1 MNDRHERRH
10 RSILRYMLSTTVP
23 AALLLG
29 AAPANAQ
36 IEEVVVQARGEE
48 QSVRDIP
55 VAITAVGQ
63 EQIEKYNLTSLQD
76 VAANTPQ
83 LSIVRGTSGAG
94 ASLSIRG
101 IGSSYT
107 SIGIEQSV
115 AVILD
120 GVYYPQGRVIDEG
133 LFDVSQVAILK
144 GPQALYFGKNATA
157 GALAITT
164 NDPGNDFEG
173 MARMGYEVRQQRLV
187 GEAMVSV
194 PVTEKFGVR
203 VALQGTKMWGGYI
216 DNNAVDTTY
225 TTRDRA
231 TGISTV
237 HNNPAPLDGK
247 YPGTESL
254 YGRVTLKGT
263 PSDSFTYNIKAS
275 FADVTSN
282 SPTGQMERWRCPT
295 LNGVPHLNVGGVPVP
310 NTQAEC
316 NPDWKHAN
324 NPIPADI
331 AATNPLLNRWGG
343 QLGDKYKSHSITGKF
358 DWDLDV
364 LDLTAVLNYHSQKNA
379 WVGDHDGGGST
390 TTMAAERN
398 AFDNYS
404 TEVRAVSKYDSPVN
418 FVLGFYYQN
427 TDRDFVQDVIFAG
440 AEDSSVAP
448 EYRYTAYRKLSG
460 TKGETVSVYG
470 ELVWDITEELQLTGG
485 ARWLHETKKSFFLQ
499 PYVNGN
505 LTGIFKPNDQ
515 IDSAL
520 SFDDVSPEV
529 TLRWQPV
536 SGLTLYAAYKQGFKS
551 GGFSNSGIYS
561 VASPNPLED
570 FEFQPE
576 GVEGFEAGVK
586 TSFLA
591 DTLSLEVEAY
601 RYKFTNLQL
610 DFFNSP
616 IFAYQTE
623 NAGSAKTT
631 GFEVQATWRPDAV
644 PGLTLGG
651 SFNYNVAKYAEFTAP
666 CYAGQT
672 PAAGCNIID
681 GYALPTKQQLGG
693 HPRANAPKI
702 SGSFTADYEMD
713 VGGGFLLGLST
724 NLQFKSKYY
733 LSAFGNPY
741 DVQKG
746 FATLDAAV
754 RLGTDDGAWQL
765 AVIGKNLTNKY
776 AMLVSSEVPSTG
788 GGTGTAGGFVADRY
802 GVSTL
807 PRTVEIQLTYRF

>member
-1 MNDRHERRH
+1 MNDRNERRH
-10 RSILRYMLSTTVP
+10 RSILRYLLSTTLP

-29 AAPANAQ
+29 AAPAFAQ
-36 IEEVVVQARGEE
+36 IDEVVVQARGTEE
-48 QSVRDIP
+48 TVRDIP
-55 VAITAVGQ
+55 VAITTVGS
-63 EQIEKYNLTSLQD
+63 EQMEKYNLTSLSD

-83 LSIVRGTSGAG
+83 LSIVRGTSGSG

-101 IGSSYT
+101 IGSTYT

-173 MARMGYEVRQQRLV
+173 MARVGYEVKQQRLV
-187 GEAMVSV
+187 GETMVSV
-194 PVTEKFGVR
+194 PVTDKFGVR
-203 VALQGTKMWGGYI
+203 LALQGTKMWGGYI
-216 DNNAVDTTY
+216 ENNAVDTTY

-237 HNNPAPLDGK
+237 HDNPAPLDGK
-247 YPGTESL
+247 YPGSESL
-254 YGRVTLKGT
+254 YGRLTLKGT
-263 PSDSFTYNIKAS
+263 PSDRFTYNIKGS
-275 FADVTSN
+275 FADVSSN

-310 NTQAEC
+310 NPQAEC
-316 NPDWKHAN
+316 KGDWKHAN
-324 NPIPADI
+324 NAIPPDI
-331 AATNPLLNRWGG
+331 AVTNPLLNRFGG

-364 LDLTAVLNYHSQKNA
+364 LDVTAVLNYHHQQNA

-398 AFDNYS
+398 SFDNYS
-404 TEVRAVSKYDSPVN
+404 TEIRAVSKYDSPVN
-418 FVLGFYYQN
+418 FTLGFYYQN

-440 AEDSSVAP
+440 AEDSSVAE
-448 EYRYTAYRKLSG
+448 EYRFTAYRKLSG
-460 TKGETVSVYG
+460 TDGETVSVYG
-470 ELVWDITEELQLTGG
+470 ELVWDIIDELQLTGG

-505 LTGIFKPNDQ
+505 LTGIFQPNDQ
-515 IDSAL
+515 IDSNL

-536 SGLTLYAAYKQGFKS
+536 AGMTVYAAYKQGFKS

-586 TSFLA
+586 TSLLN

-601 RYKFTNLQL
+601 RYKFSNLQL

-631 GFEVQATWRPDAV
+631 GFELQATWQPEYV
-644 PGLTLGG
+644 EGLTIGG
-651 SFNYNVAKYAEFTAP
+651 SFNYNVAKYSDFIAP

-672 PAAGCNIID
+672 PAAGCNIVA
-681 GYALPTKQQLGG
+681 GYPLPTKQDLSGQT
-693 HPRANAPKI
+693 RANAPKV
-702 SGSFTADYEMD
+702 SGAVTVDYETP
-713 VGGGFLLGLST
+713 VGYGLVLGLST
-724 NLQFKSKYY
+724 NVQFKSKYN

-746 FATLDAAV
+746 FATLDAAI
-754 RLGTDDGAWQL
+754 RLTTEDGGWQL

-788 GGTGTAGGFVADRY
+788 GNTGTPNGFVADRY

-807 PRTVEIQLTYRF
+807 PRTVEIQATYRF